1 MKCGGCGTE
10 NRAGR
15 RFCTRCGS
23 PLELSC
29 AACGAVAEA
38 GDRFCGVCG
47 AALVESGATAT
58 AEPVSERRLVS
69 VLFADIVGFTS
80 LSEHRDPEEVRDLLS
95 DYFDRCRT
103 LIERHGGTVEKF
115 IGDAVMAVWGTP
127 VAREDDPERAV
138 RTGLALIQAVSEL
151 SDELRVRVGVL
162 TGNAAVEVG
171 SESEGMVLG
180 DTVNTAS
187 RLQTLAAPGT
197 VLVDDVT
204 RRASEAAI
212 AYEDAGRHEVKGREQ
227 PVHAWRALRVVAGVG
242 GARRSAGLEAP
253 FVGRD
258 VELQTIVAASEQVTN
273 TGRARLV
280 AIVGEAG
287 SGKSRLLWEYYKYI
301 DGVQKV
307 VRWHQGRCLSYGEGV
322 GYWALAEMVRARA
335 GIVEEEDPDL
345 ARAKLRAIVEEFLQD
360 EREQRLVEPRLA
372 HLLGLEQRSVADR
385 ADLFS
390 GWRLFFERVSD
401 NAPVVLAFEDLQW
414 ADSGLLEF
422 IDYLLEWS
430 ADRPLFILALG
441 RSELRGKRPWW
452 EAITLGPV
460 SDEAMREALGGLV
473 PGLPDELMGRILR
486 RAEGVPLYAVETV
499 RMLLDRGLLTQEGA
513 RYVLTRDV
521 GELDVPETLHALA
534 AARLDGLSGAE
545 RAVLQDAAVYG
556 QSFTAAAVAALG
568 SRTADEVGR
577 ILDGL
582 VAKQVLGLNNDALSA
597 ERGQYHFL
605 QTLLRT
611 TAYGTLSRRDRKERH
626 LAVARHLQEAWG
638 ESAPEL
644 AEVLAA
650 HLLDAAEAEPDS
662 SDAAHIRAMAC
673 DTLAEAG
680 RRALSLALGP
690 EAQRAF
696 DRAAE
701 LARDD
706 AARAPILHQAGQ
718 AALQAADYAA
728 GRERLVRAVA
738 LFESLGDREGAA
750 RSVAVLA
757 DILRQQ
763 DRLEEA
769 IELNRRA
776 VAGLA
781 EGSPDK
787 AAALAALSSNLAFS
801 GALEEAFAAADA
813 ALAIAEP
820 LQEWRTVCE
829 AFNTTSFMRQK
840 QGRVEE
846 AAAIRERCL
855 ALALEHDLADHAL
868 RAYNNVADLA
878 LQLDRFEEASR
889 VADLGLTLAQ
899 SRGDRR
905 WEDTLML
912 MATTVRITR
921 GEWDALPEVQD
932 DLPPTTSALLNSA
945 YLVLL
950 ARVQGARA
958 DLGALERVLTLTEN
972 LGERTN
978 IEFAASPLVARAIAL
993 NGIGRHA
1000 EALELALPIATAS
1013 LELIAN
1019 EDRREAVFEVGVAA
1033 LALGDEAALDRVVTF
1048 IAGVPPAMRG
1058 PLLRASAAR
1067 FEGLLAWRHGDFR
1080 GAEERLVAAT
1090 RELRGAGARFNLAQ
1104 ALLERAEILTEGGR
1118 DDEAEPLLAESSR
1131 TFEQLGAV
1139 RWIERC
1145 DVLRTRVQT

>member
-1 MKCGGCGTE
+1 MTCGGCGTE
-10 NRAGR
+10 NRPGR
-15 RFCTRCGS
+15 RFCTQCGS
-23 PLELSC
+23 PLELTC
-29 AACGAVAEA
+29 GACGAAVEA
-38 GDRFCGVCG
+38 SDRFCGECG
-47 AALVESGATAT
+47 AGLVEGAA
-58 AEPVSERRLVS
+58 AAAPEPVSERRLVS

-127 VAREDDPERAV
+127 IAREDDPERAV
-138 RTGLALIQAVSEL
+138 RAGLALTQAVSEL

-171 SESEGMVLG
+171 AESEGMVLG

-227 PVHAWRALRVVAGVG
+227 PVHAWQALRVVAGVG

-273 TGRARLV
+273 SGRARLIAV
-280 AIVGEAG
+280 VGEAG

-301 DGVQKV
+301 DGVEKV

-335 GIVEEEDPDL
+335 GILEEEDPDS
-345 ARAKLRAIVEEFLQD
+345 ARAKLRATVEDFVPD

-372 HLLGLEQRSVADR
+372 HLLGLEQRSAADR

-390 GWRLFFERVSD
+390 GWRLFFERMSD
-401 NAPVVLAFEDLQW
+401 TAPVVLAFEDLQW

-430 ADRPLFILALG
+430 ADRPIFVLALG
-441 RSELRGKRPWW
+441 RNELRGKRPSW
-452 EAITLGPV
+452 EAITLGRV
-460 SDEAMREALGGLV
+460 SDAAMREALAGLV
-473 PGLPDELMGRILR
+473 PGLPDELIARILR

-499 RMLLDRGLLTQEGA
+499 RMLLDRGLLTQDGA
-513 RYVLTRDV
+513 RYQLTRDV

-534 AARLDGLSGAE
+534 AARLDGLSAAE

-568 SRTADEVGR
+568 NRTAEEVER

-662 SDAAHIRAMAC
+662 SDADHIRAMAC

-706 AARAPILHQAGQ
+706 AARAAILHQAGQ
-718 AALQAADYAA
+718 AALQAADYAG
-728 GRERLVRAVA
+728 GRDRLERAVA
-738 LFESLGDREGAA
+738 LFEALGDRQGAA

-757 DILRQQ
+757 GILGQQ

-769 IELNRRA
+769 IELSRRA

-781 EGSPDK
+781 DGSPEK
-787 AAALAALSSNLAFS
+787 AAALAALSSSLAFR

-829 AFNTTSFMRQK
+829 AFHTISFMRQK
-840 QGRVEE
+840 QGRIEE

-855 ALALEHDLADHAL
+855 ALAVEHDLTEQAL
-868 RAYNNVADLA
+868 RAYNNVADLS
-878 LQLDRFEEASR
+878 LQNDRFAEALA
-889 VADLGLTLAQ
+889 VAERGLTLAQ

-905 WEDTLML
+905 WEDTLTL
-912 MATTVRITR
+912 MVTTVHVAR
-921 GEWDALPEVQD
+921 GEWDALPEARED
-932 DLPPTTSALLNSA
+932 GRPTTSALLNSA

-950 ARVQGARA
+950 ARVHAARA
-958 DLGALERVLTLTEN
+958 DLGALEHMLTLTEN

-978 IEFAASPLVARAIAL
+978 IEFAASPVVARAIAL

-1000 EALELALPIATAS
+1000 EALELALPIATGS
-1013 LELIAN
+1013 VELVAN
-1019 EDRREAVFEVGVAA
+1019 EDRREAVSEVGTAA
-1033 LALGDEAALDRVVTF
+1033 LALGDEAALDRVVDF
-1048 IAGVPPAMRG
+1048 IAGVPPAFRS
-1058 PLLRASAAR
+1058 PVLRASAAQ
-1067 FEGLLAWRHGDFR
+1067 FEGLLAWRHGDVR
-1080 GAEERLVAAT
+1080 VAEERLATAT
-1090 RELRGAGARFNLAQ
+1090 REFKGAGARFNLAQ
-1104 ALLERAEILTEGGR
+1104 TLLERAELLTEDGR
-1118 DDEAEPLLAESSR
+1118 DEEAEPLLAEASR
-1131 TFEQLGAV
+1131 TFEQLGAI
-1139 RWIERC
+1139 RWIERS
-1145 DVLRTRVQT
+1145 DTLRSRVEA